1 RGTGGGGPES
11 AVLMVYTD
19 QRPDSPSFFPATE
32 ILKAQG
38 VNVPTVY
45 FHDPLRRVAWMED
58 LGGED
63 LGDRLARE
71 PEHLDFYRAAL
82 RQIAR
87 VHRLRPEDLA
97 GPAFDRLQ
105 PAFDARLYQWEQDY
119 FFGEFVRR
127 FSFLSQAEQDH

>member
-1 RGTGGGGPES
+1 
-11 AVLMVYTD
+11 
-19 QRPDSPSFFPATE
+19 
-32 ILKAQG
+32 
-38 VNVPTVY
+38 
-45 FHDPLRRVAWMED
+45 RRVAWMED

-71 PEHLDFYRAAL
+71 PENLDFYRAAL

-119 FFGEFVRR
+119 FFDEFVRR
-127 FSFLSQAEQDH
+127 FSCLSPADQDHLRQRPALAGLRDTLARLPRCMVHRDFQSQNV